1 MLGIDYTR
9 HRLLSDTMQLDA
21 EHSYFGEIDN
31 TTRYTGPRGANLST
45 AERVAFNS
53 LRTLVEDIRL
63 SEDVV
68 DLESDEEIVERIT
81 RDYEEYDAEYGLEC
95 SSSFRR
101 HFSVDNPWIEDIYI
115 RQYPR
120 EIRIIRYDGDRVDSD
135 LVGGRCMSLSLFFNT
150 HLHNTLRSR
159 SVVDLRVWLSLYDTY
174 EESTPLSDTT
184 LYDLETGLVSLH
196 PVSRPQI
203 EIADSESDIGV
214 VPFPE

>member
-21 EHSYFGEIDN
+21 AHSYFGEIDN
-31 TTRYTGPRGANLST
+31 TTRYTGPRGANLSI
-45 AERVAFNS
+45 AERVAFDS

-63 SEDVV
+63 SEGVV
-68 DLESDEEIVERIT
+68 DLESDDELLERIT

-95 SSSFRR
+95 SSSFRQ
-101 HFSVDNPWIEDIYI
+101 HFSVDNPWIEDIHI

-150 HLHNTLRSR
+150 HMHNTLRSR
-159 SVVDLRVWLSLYDTY
+159 GIVDLRVWLNLYDTY
-174 EESTPLSDTT
+174 AENTPLSDTT
-184 LYDLETGLVSLH
+184 LYDLETGLISLH

-214 VPFPE
+214 VPFLE

>member
-45 AERVAFNS
+45 AERIAFNS
-53 LRTLVEDIRL
+53 LRTLVEDIKL
-63 SEDVV
+63 SEDIVE
-68 DLESDEEIVERIT
+68 LESDEEIIERIT
-81 RDYEEYDAEYGLEC
+81 RDYEELDTDYGLEC
-95 SSSFRR
+95 SSSFRQ
-101 HFSVDNPWIEDIYI
+101 HFSVDNPWIEDLYT

-135 LVGGRCMSLSLFFNT
+135 LVDGRCMSLSLFFNT
-150 HLHNTLRSR
+150 HLPNTLRSR
-159 SVVDLRVWLSLYDTY
+159 RVVDLRVWLSLYDT
-174 EESTPLSDTT
+174 ESTQLSDTT
-184 LYDLETGLVSLH
+184 LYDLETGAISLH

-203 EIADSESDIGV
+203 GIADSGPGIGL
-214 VPFPE
+214 VPFQGQ